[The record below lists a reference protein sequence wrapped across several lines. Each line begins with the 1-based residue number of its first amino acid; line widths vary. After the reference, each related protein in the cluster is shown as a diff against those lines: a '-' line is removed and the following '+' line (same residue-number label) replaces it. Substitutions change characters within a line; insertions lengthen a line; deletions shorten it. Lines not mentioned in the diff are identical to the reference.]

1 MHHTSFG
8 KDISQLDVVLVE
20 QSKPTQAILR
30 GILGTLKLGRVRV
43 YDSPKE
49 ALPNLISDPPDMVL
63 SGWEMK
69 PVSGFQLLKLMR
81 SGRIPE
87 LINVP
92 LVFITAYGTRA
103 LVTRAME
110 AGAHHLLVTPISSAS
125 LKKSLDSIC
134 KDRRQ
139 FVRNRDGGFIIDGT
153 AKRLEQN
160 EAKFATLNKA
170 REYQK
175 RDSAIPRPDSSA
187 QPKPG
192 NAARPV
198 LETDENEPLSL
209 KDLEIGRVSSAD
221 KFGQNPY
228 LSRREP
234 K

>member
-43 YDSPKE
+43 YDSPKD
-49 ALPNLISDPPDMVL
+49 ALPMLISDPPDIVL

-110 AGAHHLLVTPISSAS
+110 AGAHHLLVTPISSAV
-125 LKKSLDSIC
+125 LKKSLESIC

-139 FVRNRDGGFIIDGT
+139 FIRNEDGGFIIDGT
-153 AKRLEQN
+153 ARRLEQN
-160 EAKFATLNKA
+160 QAKFAALNKA

-175 RDSAIPRPDSSA
+175 DE
-187 QPKPG
+187 
-192 NAARPV
+192 NAAAPESEPV
-198 LETDENEPLSL
+198 PPKRRQRSRDDNEPLSL
-209 KDLEIGRVSSAD
+209 KDLEVGNISPAD
-221 KFGQNPY
+221 KFSQNPY
-228 LSRREP
+228 LPRRA
-234 K
+234 KK

>member
-43 YDSPKE
+43 YDSPKD
-49 ALPNLISDPPDMVL
+49 ALPMLISDPPDLVL

-103 LVTRAME
+103 LVTRALE
-110 AGAHHLLVTPISSAS
+110 AGAHHLLVTPISSS
-125 LKKSLDSIC
+125 VLKKSLESIC

-139 FVRNRDGGFIIDGT
+139 FIRNNDGGFIIDGT

-160 EAKFATLNKA
+160 QAKFAALNKA

-175 RDSAIPRPDSSA
+175 DENAPSPESEMTPRPRRSA
-187 QPKPG
+187 K
-192 NAARPV
+192 R
-198 LETDENEPLSL
+198 DENEPLSL
-209 KDLEIGRVSSAD
+209 KDLEVGNVSPAD
-221 KFGQNPY
+221 KFSQNPY
-228 LSRREP
+228 LSRRT
-234 K
+234 KK

>member
-43 YDSPKE
+43 YDSPKD
-49 ALPNLISDPPDMVL
+49 ALPMLISDPPDIVL

-110 AGAHHLLVTPISSAS
+110 AGAHHLLVTPISSAV
-125 LKKSLDSIC
+125 LKKSLESIC

-139 FVRNRDGGFIIDGT
+139 FVRNEDGGFIIDGT
-153 AKRLEQN
+153 ARRLEQN
-160 EAKFATLNKA
+160 QAKFAALNKA

-175 RDSAIPRPDSSA
+175 DENVPAPESEPAPPPRIQRGRDD
-187 QPKPG
+187 
-192 NAARPV
+192 
-198 LETDENEPLSL
+198 NEPLSL
-209 KDLEIGRVSSAD
+209 KDLEVGNISPAD
-221 KFGQNPY
+221 KFSQNPY
-228 LSRREP
+228 LPRRA
-234 K
+234 KK

>member
-43 YDSPKE
+43 YDSPKD
-49 ALPNLISDPPDMVL
+49 ALPMLISDPPDLVL

-103 LVTRAME
+103 LVTRALE
-110 AGAHHLLVTPISSAS
+110 AGAHHLLVTPISSS
-125 LKKSLDSIC
+125 VLKKSLESIS

-139 FVRNRDGGFIIDGT
+139 FVRNNDGGFIIDGT

-160 EAKFATLNKA
+160 QAKFAALNKA

-175 RDSAIPRPDSSA
+175 DENAPSPESEIAPRPRRST
-187 QPKPG
+187 K
-192 NAARPV
+192 R
-198 LETDENEPLSL
+198 DENEPLSL
-209 KDLEIGRVSSAD
+209 KDLEVGNVSPAD
-221 KFGQNPY
+221 KFSQNPY
-228 LSRREP
+228 LSRRT
-234 K
+234 KK

>member
-30 GILGTLKLGRVRV
+30 GILSTLKLGRVRV
-43 YDSPKE
+43 YDSPKD
-49 ALPNLISDPPDMVL
+49 ALPMLISDPPDIVL

-110 AGAHHLLVTPISSAS
+110 AGAHHLLVTPISSAV
-125 LKKSLDSIC
+125 LKKSLESIC

-139 FVRNRDGGFIIDGT
+139 FIRNDDGGFIIDGT
-153 AKRLEQN
+153 ARRLEQN
-160 EAKFATLNKA
+160 QAKFAALNKA

-175 RDSAIPRPDSSA
+175 DENAPAPESEPAP
-187 QPKPG
+187 PKRRRRG
-192 NAARPV
+192 I
-198 LETDENEPLSL
+198 DDNEPLSL
-209 KDLEIGRVSSAD
+209 KDLEVGNISPAD
-221 KFGQNPY
+221 KFSQNPY
-228 LSRREP
+228 LPRRA
-234 K
+234 KK

>member
-30 GILGTLKLGRVRV
+30 GILGTLKLGGVRV
-43 YDSPKE
+43 YDSPKG
-49 ALPNLISDPPDMVL
+49 ALPMLISDPPDIVL

-103 LVTRAME
+103 LVTRALE
-110 AGAHHLLVTPISSAS
+110 AGAHHLLVTPISSAV
-125 LKKSLDSIC
+125 LKKSLESIC

-139 FVRNRDGGFIIDGT
+139 FIRNRDGGFVIDGT
-153 AKRLEQN
+153 ERQLEQN
-160 EAKFATLNKA
+160 QAKFAALNKA
-170 REYQK
+170 RAYQK
-175 RDSAIPRPDSSA
+175 SESVPSAEAELAPRPRRS
-187 QPKPG
+187 KK
-192 NAARPV
+192 N
-198 LETDENEPLSL
+198 DENEPLSL
-209 KDLEIGRVSSAD
+209 KDLEIGRASPAD
-221 KFGQNPY
+221 KFSQNPY
-228 LSRREP
+228 LTRRA
-234 K
+234 KK

>member
-1 MHHTSFG
+1 
-8 KDISQLDVVLVE
+8 
-20 QSKPTQAILR
+20 
-30 GILGTLKLGRVRV
+30 
-43 YDSPKE
+43 
-49 ALPNLISDPPDMVL
+49 MVL

-125 LKKSLDSIC
+125 LKKSLESIC

-139 FVRNRDGGFIIDGT
+139 FVRNRGGGFIIDGT

-175 RDSAIPRPDSSA
+175 RDGIIPRPESSA
-187 QPKPG
+187 RPKSG
-192 NAARPV
+192 KITRPA

-228 LSRREP
+228 LRRREQ

>member
-43 YDSPKE
+43 YDSPKD
-49 ALPNLISDPPDMVL
+49 ALPMLISDPPDIVL

-110 AGAHHLLVTPISSAS
+110 AGAHHLLVTPISSAV
-125 LKKSLDSIC
+125 LKKSLESIC

-139 FVRNRDGGFIIDGT
+139 FVRNEDGGFIIDGT
-153 AKRLEQN
+153 ARRLEQN
-160 EAKFATLNKA
+160 QAKFAALNKA

-175 RDSAIPRPDSSA
+175 DENATAPESEPAPPKRRQRGRDD
-187 QPKPG
+187 
-192 NAARPV
+192 
-198 LETDENEPLSL
+198 NEPLSL
-209 KDLEIGRVSSAD
+209 KDLEVGNISPAD
-221 KFGQNPY
+221 KFSQNPY
-228 LSRREP
+228 LPRRA
-234 K
+234 KK

>member
-43 YDSPKE
+43 YDSPKD
-49 ALPNLISDPPDMVL
+49 ALPMLISDPPDIVL

-69 PVSGFQLLKLMR
+69 PVSGFQLLKLML

-87 LINVP
+87 LIIVP

-110 AGAHHLLVTPISSAS
+110 AGAHHLLVTPISSAV
-125 LKKSLDSIC
+125 LKKSLESIC

-139 FVRNRDGGFIIDGT
+139 FIRNEDGGFIIDGT
-153 AKRLEQN
+153 ARRLEQN
-160 EAKFATLNKA
+160 QAKFAALNKA

-175 RDSAIPRPDSSA
+175 DENAPAPESEPAPPKRRQRGRDD
-187 QPKPG
+187 
-192 NAARPV
+192 
-198 LETDENEPLSL
+198 NEPLSL
-209 KDLEIGRVSSAD
+209 KDLEVGNISPAD
-221 KFGQNPY
+221 KFSQNPY
-228 LSRREP
+228 LPRRA
-234 K
+234 KK

>member
-43 YDSPKE
+43 YDSPKD
-49 ALPNLISDPPDMVL
+49 ALPMLISDPPDIVL

-110 AGAHHLLVTPISSAS
+110 AGAHHLLVTPISSAV
-125 LKKSLDSIC
+125 LKKSLESIC

-139 FVRNRDGGFIIDGT
+139 FVRNDDGGFIIDGT
-153 AKRLEQN
+153 ARRLEQN
-160 EAKFATLNKA
+160 QAKFAALNKA

-175 RDSAIPRPDSSA
+175 DENVPAPESEPAPPPRRQRGRDD
-187 QPKPG
+187 
-192 NAARPV
+192 
-198 LETDENEPLSL
+198 NEPLSL
-209 KDLEIGRVSSAD
+209 KDLEVGNISPAD
-221 KFGQNPY
+221 KFSQNPY
-228 LSRREP
+228 LPRRA
-234 K
+234 KK

>member
-43 YDSPKE
+43 YDSPGD
-49 ALPNLISDPPDMVL
+49 ALPMLISEPPELVL
-63 SGWEMK
+63 TGWEMK

-103 LVTRAME
+103 LVTRALE
-110 AGAHHLLVTPISSAS
+110 AGAHHLLVTPVSSS
-125 LKKSLDSIC
+125 VLKKSLESIC

-139 FVRNRDGGFIIDGT
+139 FIRNNEGGFIIDGT

-160 EAKFATLNKA
+160 HARFAALNKA

-175 RDSAIPRPDSSA
+175 DETVPPVKAEMVPGPRKSKKRDES
-187 QPKPG
+187 
-192 NAARPV
+192 
-198 LETDENEPLSL
+198 EPLSL
-209 KDLEIGRVSSAD
+209 KDLEIGHVSPAD
-221 KFGQNPY
+221 KFTHNPY
-228 LSRREP
+228 LPRRTR
-234 K
+234 KHHTK